1 MQFGHGRVVGD
12 FPMAVLL
19 DEDDRRGP
27 GVLVAI
33 APGFHRGA
41 RIVVGGG
48 LDVRHDEREGKRGAL
63 DHLNYPRFS
72 SYSVARAGVG
82 WLAVCEVP
90 VRATSYSA
98 GGM

>member
-1 MQFGHGRVVGD
+1 MSSTASAPVVVGPAERVEVL
-12 FPMAVLL
+12 FEELAELAGQRNAV
-19 DEDDRRGP
+19 DG
-27 GVLVAI
+27 
-33 APGFHRGA
+33 
-41 RIVVGGG
+41 RIVEIVA
-48 LDVRHDEREGKRGAL
+48 E
-63 DHLNYPRFS
+63 LNYPRFS